1 MKKFLNQQKGI
12 TLIALVVTIIV
23 MAILVAVSI
32 RMTTGNNGVINQA
45 KKTASDAGLEDIKVE
60 IQSDVLA
67 KEIENLFKDFE

>member
-1 MKKFLNQQKGI
+1 MFKKQKGI

-45 KKTASDAGLEDIKVE
+45 KKTASDAGLEDIKTQ
-60 IQSDVLA
+60 IHSDVLA
-67 KEIENLFKDFE
+67 KEIDKT